1 VRILFLTPRFPYPP
15 LKGDKLRAYHQIR
28 HLAARREIALVS
40 FIETEHEK
48 KWIPELAK
56 YCYRIETVLLRPVRS
71 YLNMAM
77 GALSGLP
84 FQCLFYRSPK
94 MRQTIREIAE
104 AERPDVVHVQLARM
118 APYASQIAPL
128 PTVIDLVDALALNFK
143 RRLARERPAWKP
155 LVYLEWKRT
164 ERYEK
169 QVSRLFNQMVVT
181 SPADMTHLPAEA
193 RVVAN
198 PNGVDTEYFSYI
210 SPGSKDIDTIIF
222 TGNMGYFPNID
233 AVDFFCREVFPHV
246 KKAHPRVQF
255 LIVGANPHGRVLE
268 LGKLD
273 GVHVV
278 GYVEDIREFL
288 GRAAIAVCPMKA
300 GSGIQNKVLEALAM
314 GTPVV
319 ATSQAVAAL
328 EVTHVEHVLIADTAE
343 DFAEQVARLLGDP
356 LLRKRLG
363 KAGRAL
369 VEERYTWEAS
379 VNLLE
384 ETYARVLRA

>member
-1 VRILFLTPRFPYPP
+1 MRILFLTPRFPYPP
-15 LKGDKLRAYHQIR
+15 LKGDRLRAYHQIR
-28 HLAARREIALVS
+28 HLAARHEIALLS
-40 FIETEHEK
+40 FIEAERET

-71 YLNMAM
+71 YLNMVM

-84 FQCLFYRSPK
+84 FQCLYYRSPA
-94 MRQTIREIAE
+94 MRQTLREVVE

-118 APYASQIAPL
+118 APYASQTAPL

-155 LVYLEWKRT
+155 LVYLEWKRA
-164 ERYEK
+164 ERYQGEICR
-169 QVSRLFNQMVVT
+169 QFNHMVVT
-181 SPADMTHLPAEA
+181 SPADMAALPSDA

-210 SPGSKDIDTIIF
+210 TPGSKDTDTIIF

-233 AVDFFCREVFPHV
+233 AVDFFCREVFPQV
-246 KKAHPRVQF
+246 KKAHSRVQF

-278 GYVEDIREFL
+278 GYVEDIRKFL

-328 EVTHVEHVLIADTAE
+328 EATDGQHLLIADTAE
-343 DFAEQVARLLGDP
+343 DFAEQVVRLLKDP
-356 LLRKRLG
+356 SLRRMLG
-363 KAGRAL
+363 QAGRKL
-369 VEERYTWEAS
+369 VEEKYTWETS
-379 VNLLE
+379 VNQLE
-384 ETYARVLRA
+384 NIYYSVLTA